1 MTGRPAAF
9 KALALLSTAK
19 VADSAIEPIRFDIRE
34 FAMGRI
40 VASFIFDGAS
50 NSNSGWQ
57 YTPAVA

>member
-1 MTGRPAAF
+1 
-9 KALALLSTAK
+9 LALLSTAK